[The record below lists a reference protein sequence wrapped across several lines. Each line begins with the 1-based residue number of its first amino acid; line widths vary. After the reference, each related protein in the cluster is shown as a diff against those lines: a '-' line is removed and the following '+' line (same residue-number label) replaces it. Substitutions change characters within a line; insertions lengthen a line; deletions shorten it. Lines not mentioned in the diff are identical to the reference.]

1 MRQATHPGNRRHHQA
16 SALLTLGRLDGAL
29 RCGLVDAAPIFAAW
43 TLRQMLVSA
52 LRREG
57 HEFTDMRFHAWFAGL
72 ATLSDMP
79 PRNARAPRAM
89 CDAILAEMVH
99 SSWPALADVARR
111 LRTALLAPLD
121 HGGEDAHRN
130 ALSIV
135 SLARMLVAQC
145 QSDRSSSVLET
156 LDRLYALIGTS
167 VDLAPA
173 EPSPA
178 SFTIQP
184 SPAPLWAV
192 DMLFAEVLRR
202 QGALCLAIPMPML
215 VRWNSTSDARA
226 DALADVGQGLFDG
239 LIDARQRHRQ
249 CAIAFQGRS
258 TSRAPELFA
267 MLAGFGPLRS
277 SQVETM
283 LGVSRL
289 GVRGMIA
296 SLTNAGLV
304 ERSKVGGAILFNAVA
319 VGSNICERPSTSS
332 APAFSPAALDEYEAS
347 LSAIDRLLDQ

>member
-1 MRQATHPGNRRHHQA
+1 MSQTALPEKAGHHDA
-16 SALLTLGRLDGAL
+16 ALLVLGRLDGAL
-29 RCGLVDAAPIFAAW
+29 RCGLDNAAPIFAAW
-43 TLRQMLVSA
+43 TLRQMLVGA

-72 ATLSDMP
+72 ATLSDLP

-89 CDAILAEMVH
+89 CGAILVEMAH
-99 SSWPALADVARR
+99 SAWPALADAARR

-130 ALSIV
+130 ALAIV
-135 SLARMLVAQC
+135 SAARTLVAQC

-156 LDRLYALIGTS
+156 LDRLYTLIGES
-167 VDLAPA
+167 IDLAPT

-178 SFTIQP
+178 SSTIQP
-184 SPAPLWAV
+184 APAPLWAV
-192 DMLFAEVLRR
+192 DMLFAEALHQ
-202 QGALCLAIPMPML
+202 QGALCLPMPMPML
-215 VRWNSTSDARA
+215 VRWDAAPSARA
-226 DALADVGQGLFDG
+226 DALADVGQALFDG

-267 MLAGFGPLRS
+267 LLAGFGPLRS
-277 SQVETM
+277 VQIETM
-283 LGVSRL
+283 LGASRL

-296 SLTNAGLV
+296 SLANAGLV
-304 ERSKVGGAILFNAVA
+304 GRTKVGGAILFNAVA
-319 VGSNICERPSTSS
+319 AGSNVCERPSTSS
-332 APAFSPAALDEYEAS
+332 SPAFSSAALDEYEAS
-347 LSAIDRLLDQ
+347 LSAIDRLLDL